1 MNNATVISANKEL
14 TFQEV
19 KFLNHLRSLSTA
31 KGYCWAGNEY
41 FARYYGVS
49 ERTIRRWLNKL
60 KKLGYITREFAFKG
74 KLQRWVR
81 ICQINNTQE
90 SKNYTAKNISCM
102 SGYMSGYVR
111 PETAQQMTVTM
122 PKKEADLYNI
132 KELKYNKDIYIN
144 SVFPM
149 EKHNTRTSE
158 RKNYIAPKKFDDKK
172 RTPDGVLRVIKKIVN
187 VLNETASVR
196 FRHTTKQTMRLIIAR
211 LREGFKFEDFVK
223 VITTKCKEWLGTP
236 FAKYL
241 RPKTLFST
249 NHFEDYLNQ
258 HDQKSR
264 VDSSCNQKVIQ
275 APRKNK
281 FANFAQRE
289 WDFARIEYLSLLD
302 DDEQYTEEGMAE
314 YRKYYET
321 QEKWEAEQ
329 PRPTKFHN
337 FAGRE
342 WDFALIE
349 KLAQED

>member
-41 FARYYGVS
+41 FSRYYEVN

-81 ICQINNTQE
+81 ICTNSTE
-90 SKNYTAKNISCM
+90 KSKSCM
-102 SGYMSGYVR
+102 SAYMSGYVR
-111 PETAQQMTVTM
+111 PDTAQQMTVTM
-122 PKKEADLYNI
+122 PKKEAELYNI
-132 KELKYNKDIYIN
+132 KKLKYNKDIYIN

-158 RKNYIAPKKFDDKK
+158 RKNYIASKKFDEKK
-172 RTPDGVLRVIKKIVN
+172 RTPEGVLRVIKKIIN
-187 VLNETASVR
+187 VLNENASVR
-196 FRHTTKQTMRLIIAR
+196 FRHTTKQTIRLIIAR

-241 RPKTLFST
+241 RPKTLFSA

-258 HDQKSR
+258 HDIKSR
-264 VDSSCNQKVIQ
+264 VGLSCNQKVIQ
-275 APRKNK
+275 EPRKNK
-281 FANFAQRE
+281 FANCAQ
-289 WDFARIEYLSLLD
+289 
-302 DDEQYTEEGMAE
+302 
-314 YRKYYET
+314 
-321 QEKWEAEQ
+321 
-329 PRPTKFHN
+329 
-337 FAGRE
+337 RE